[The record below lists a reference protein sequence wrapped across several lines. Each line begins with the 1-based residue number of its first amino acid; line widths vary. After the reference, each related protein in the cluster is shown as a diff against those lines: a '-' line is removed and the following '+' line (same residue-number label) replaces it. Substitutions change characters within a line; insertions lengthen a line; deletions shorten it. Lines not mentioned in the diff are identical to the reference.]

1 MTSKE
6 IIYIAVISA
15 IGVYAIFLTVML
27 IVMNNKSKKANIF
40 NICQLLII

>member
-27 IVMNNKSKKANIF
+27 IVMNNKSKKANI
-40 NICQLLII
+40 LLKEQMT